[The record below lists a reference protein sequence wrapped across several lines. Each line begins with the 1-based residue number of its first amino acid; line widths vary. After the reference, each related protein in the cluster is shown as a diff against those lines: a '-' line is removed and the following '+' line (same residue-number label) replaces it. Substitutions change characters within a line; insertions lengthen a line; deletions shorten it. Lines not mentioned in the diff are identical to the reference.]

1 MPFGRGDWILRG
13 EHLRVAKAASP
24 PVSPPTWPTLCA
36 VAPKEQRMANIHG
49 HNVALQQA
57 AVIAKGGG
65 GGLAAATAWC
75 LQLGAGG
82 QARPAAVQ
90 WPLAARRHCGHGRKE
105 EGQSFGAMAQKR
117 ARREGDARGSVAGLR
132 NTERS
137 SPLRFPSQAARR
149 ERKKTKFLFGVY
161 LSRVLCPDARRK
173 KEKAFFYGMPFG
185 QGNWI

>member
-1 MPFGRGDWILRG
+1 
-13 EHLRVAKAASP
+13 
-24 PVSPPTWPTLCA
+24 
-36 VAPKEQRMANIHG
+36 MANIHG
-49 HNVALQQA
+49 HNVAVQQA
-57 AVIAKGGG
+57 AVVVEEGG
-65 GGLAAATAWC
+65 GGLAAATACC

-82 QARPAAVQ
+82 QARPAAIQ

-105 EGQSFGAMAQKR
+105 EGQSFGATAQKR

-161 LSRVLCPDARRK
+161 LSRVLCPDARRERKEEKTSPCPFPFSHK
-173 KEKAFFYGMPFG
+173 KRSGFVYRFFPSSGTRAGLAGFTSVNICCSFKLEG
-185 QGNWI
+185 V

>member
-1 MPFGRGDWILRG
+1 
-13 EHLRVAKAASP
+13 
-24 PVSPPTWPTLCA
+24 
-36 VAPKEQRMANIHG
+36 MANIHG

-82 QARPAAVQ
+82 QARPAAIQ

-149 ERKKTKFLFGVY
+149 KRKEEKTSPCPFPFSHKKRSGFLPLLPILWHKGRLGWFHF
-161 LSRVLCPDARRK
+161 C
-173 KEKAFFYGMPFG
+173 
-185 QGNWI
+185 

>member
-1 MPFGRGDWILRG
+1 
-13 EHLRVAKAASP
+13 
-24 PVSPPTWPTLCA
+24 
-36 VAPKEQRMANIHG
+36 MANIHG

-57 AVIAKGGG
+57 AVVVEEGGG
-65 GGLAAATAWC
+65 RLAAATAWC

-105 EGQSFGAMAQKR
+105 EGQSFGATAQKR

-137 SPLRFPSQAARR
+137 SPLWFLGLAARR
-149 ERKKTKFLFGVY
+149 ERKEKKAVLLCFSLTVSWPSRKAKTKRGKNFS
-161 LSRVLCPDARRK
+161 LSFPI
-173 KEKAFFYGMPFG
+173 FP
-185 QGNWI
+185 